1 MDKIQEASNL
11 TISVNKSTLTV
22 EKVRENS
29 GDLNGLTAVERKMY
43 YIQMCDF
50 YKFYWKAFPFDYI
63 ENDGKLK
70 LYVNQTGCSHLRN
83 RYQVSTKIK
92 SREIIE
98 GMWVITVEARRGNR
112 TEEATGAASL
122 FDKYGK
128 TTPQLKAN
136 SLKKAET
143 QARRRATLAICG
155 FSDNDEDQGFVLKAE
170 TYDPPMDIV
179 EFSEIVE
186 TISEDKQR
194 ELWAI
199 AKEKGVSQDQVREII
214 NDYGYIRTNEI
225 ETKHYE
231 KIIASLN
238 KTR

>member
-1 MDKIQEASNL
+1 MNDLA
-11 TISVNKSTLTV
+11 ISTNKSVLAV
-22 EKVRENS
+22 EKVRDNS
-29 GDLNGLTAVERKMY
+29 GDINGLTAIERKLY
-43 YIQMCDF
+43 YLQMCDF
-50 YKFYWKAFPFDYI
+50 YKFDWKTFPFDYI

-98 GMWVITVEARRGNR
+98 GMWIVTVEASRGNR

-155 FSDNDEDQGFVLKAE
+155 FSDNDEDHGHILKAE
-170 TYDPPMDIV
+170 TYDPPMDVV
-179 EFSEIVE
+179 EFSQAFV
-186 TISEDKQR
+186 TISEDQQR

-199 AKEKGVSQDQVREII
+199 ARQNGISQDQVREII
-214 NDYGYIRTNEI
+214 NSYGYAMTNEI
-225 ETKHYE
+225 SVTHYGG
-231 KIIASLN
+231 IIAALS
-238 KTR
+238 